1 MSDHLASDRFMSAR
15 VLSRAIGFASLA
27 TVLVVWELAARHRL
41 VNPVLMPPPSAIAAA
56 LRSMIASGDILPP
69 ILHTVALFA
78 VGYALACV
86 LGIAIGLWMGRSSF
100 AYGLLEPLV
109 ELLRPLPK
117 SALVP
122 ALFLFLGIGMTTMIT
137 VVVFAALFPV
147 LINTFQG
154 VRGIDPVLLDTA
166 RTFRCGRWRIAWS
179 VILPAALPSILTGMK
194 VALSLGLVLAILAEM
209 LAGLNGLGFVI
220 LDAQRSFQT
229 SNMYAWIVIVAALGA
244 VLSLAFDKIERM
256 VVPWRGNEFD

>member
-1 MSDHLASDRFMSAR
+1 
-15 VLSRAIGFASLA
+15 VI
-27 TVLVVWELAARHRL
+27 
-41 VNPVLMPPPSAIAAA
+41 
-56 LRSMIASGDILPP
+56 
-69 ILHTVALFA
+69 
-78 VGYALACV
+78 
-86 LGIAIGLWMGRSSF
+86 GIALGLWMGRSPF

-137 VVVFAALFPV
+137 VVVFASLFPV

-166 RTFRCGRWRIAWS
+166 RTFQCGRWRLVWS
-179 VILPAALPSILTGMK
+179 VVLPAALPSILTGMK
-194 VALSLGLVLAILAEM
+194 VALSLGIVLAILAEM
-209 LAGLNGLGFVI
+209 LAGVNGLGFVI

-229 SNMYAWIVIVAALGA
+229 AEMYGWIAIVAALGA
-244 VLSLAFDKIERM
+244 GLSLAFEALER
-256 VVPWRGNEFD
+256 VAVPWRGR